1 MKRGLVWFGVAGLLL
16 AGQAAAK
23 SHFVIVGG
31 LGGEE
36 RYAKQWSEAVDG
48 LKEACRKTAGDDALI
63 HVLKGKAATKEAVEA
78 VFARLRQETAAGDI
92 VAVFLIGHGSY
103 DGHDY
108 RFNIPG
114 RDLTAREIKG
124 LLDSLPAKDQLIAIT
139 TSSSG
144 ASVEQLKADRR
155 IVITATKSAGERTV
169 TVFAEHWVE
178 ALRDPEADTNKDE
191 VITAL
196 EAFTYADKKVQDF
209 YAGDKRLATEHAR
222 LEGELASNFTLTRL
236 GSALDAA
243 SNPKL
248 RPLFEQRSGI
258 ERRIA
263 ELKIRKDAMEEA
275 AYSAELQTLLIELA
289 RTQAEIDAV
298 SGRDQQ

>member
-1 MKRGLVWFGVAGLLL
+1 MKRGLLWFGLAGLVL

-31 LGGEE
+31 LGGEA
-36 RYAKQWSEAVDG
+36 RYAKQWSESVDG
-48 LKEACRKTAGDDALI
+48 LNETCRKTAGDDALV
-63 HVLKGKAATKEAVEA
+63 HVLKGKAATKEAIEA
-78 VFARLRQETAAGDI
+78 VFAGLRRETAPSDI
-92 VAVFLIGHGSY
+92 VSVFLIGHGSY
-103 DGHDY
+103 DGHEY

-114 RDLTAREIKG
+114 RDLTAAEIKG

-144 ASVEQLKADRR
+144 ASVEELKADRR

-178 ALRDPEADTNKDE
+178 ALRDAEADTNKDE

-209 YAGDKRLATEHAR
+209 YALDKRMATEHAR
-222 LEGELASNFTLTRL
+222 LEGELAASFTLTRL

-243 SNPKL
+243 SDPKL
-248 RPLFEQRSGI
+248 RPLLERRGGI

-263 ELKIRKDAMEEA
+263 ELKNRKDAMETA
-275 AYSAELQTLLIELA
+275 AYTSELQKLLVELA
-289 RTQAEIDAV
+289 RTQAEIDTA
-298 SGRDQQ
+298 SGRDEQ